1 MNRQEESRRGIA
13 AAMGYEPQAH
23 LNVRPTGQWILDRIA
38 KFRRQV
44 AVEEIAKDPT
54 LLNELNPPMAPV
66 PAPTFLMVVD
76 KGEAHHT
83 IPMILTCPSCGER
96 HIDEAEFET
105 VAHHTHACQHC
116 GMVWRP
122 AKVNTHGVRFLPGYT
137 NA

>member
-1 MNRQEESRRGIA
+1 MKQEDSWRGIA
-13 AAMGYEPQAH
+13 AAMGYEPKAH
-23 LNVRPTGQWILDRIA
+23 LNVRPTGKWILDRVA

-44 AVEEIAKDPT
+44 AIEEIAKDPT
-54 LLNELNPPMAPV
+54 LVGGAPLPDNL
-66 PAPTFLMVVD
+66 PAAPSFLLVID
-76 KGEAHHT
+76 KGEPHHT

-96 HIDEAEFET
+96 HIDEAEFAT